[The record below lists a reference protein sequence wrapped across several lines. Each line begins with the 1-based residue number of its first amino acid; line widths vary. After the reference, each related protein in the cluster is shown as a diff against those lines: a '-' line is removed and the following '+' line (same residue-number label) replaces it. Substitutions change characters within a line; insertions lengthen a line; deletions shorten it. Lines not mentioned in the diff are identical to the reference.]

1 MIPPK
6 CFEQTLEQQLKL
18 RLINDCLEE
27 LTAEEMRELVRDLS
41 IQLDVKDNIIK
52 HLMAQSLS
60 I

>member
-27 LTAEEMRELVRDLS
+27 LTAEEMRELVRGLS
-41 IQLDVKDNIIK
+41 IQLDVKDNIIRY
-52 HLMAQSLS
+52 LMAQSLS